1 MHLSYVIV
9 VRNKKKR
16 SVINTTFNKIFIGFF
31 SVLILFLTA
40 WAAYW
45 QQTIWLF
52 VPFVVVLVLYLV
64 QYPKYLF
71 YLLIASVPWSVEYSF
86 SATLA
91 TDFPDEPFMLLT
103 AFVAII
109 LLIHKRKNW
118 RQKSLHP
125 LLFLILIQLAWT
137 VVAIISSTNIL
148 ISLKY
153 LLAKSW
159 YLLAFVAMPIYLLK
173 SEKEI
178 KRSAIVLSVSML
190 FCMCIVLIRHGQYNW
205 TFEKVNEALHPFFR
219 NHVNYS
225 ALLVC
230 MVPLLIAFIKK
241 SFSKKVKF
249 FLIGILLITIAAL
262 YFSYARGAWLAL
274 FTGLIS
280 YWLLRKRVLLFSFVF
295 FFFTCF
301 ITIFWLKGNDRYLDF
316 SPDYKSTIFHT
327 NFEEH
332 LVATYQMKDLSTA
345 ERYYRWV
352 AGVRMIKDSWK
363 TGFGP
368 NTFYDNYKSYA
379 VPAFKTWVS
388 KNEEHSTVHNYFLLL
403 IIEQGVVGL
412 LLFLLLLGYLFWYA
426 QKIYHRTQDGFW
438 RTTVAS
444 IAAIL
449 TMVCTVI
456 FLSDLI
462 ETDKVGSVFYLCI
475 ATLIVADINTRKQ
488 TEISC
493 SE

>member
-1 MHLSYVIV
+1 MT
-9 VRNKKKR
+9 
-16 SVINTTFNKIFIGFF
+16 NTAFNKIFIGFL
-31 SVLILFLTA
+31 SVLLLFLTA

-52 VPFVVVLVLYLV
+52 VPFAVVLVLYVV
-64 QYPKYLF
+64 QHPRYPF
-71 YLLIASVPWSVEYSF
+71 YLLIASIPWSVEFSF
-86 SATLA
+86 SSTLA

-103 AFVAII
+103 AFAAII
-109 LLIHKRKNW
+109 LVIYKRKN
-118 RQKSLHP
+118 RQHKNLHP
-125 LLFLILIQLAWT
+125 LLLLILLQLAWT
-137 VVAIISSTNIL
+137 VVTIISSTNIL
-148 ISLKY
+148 ISIKY
-153 LLAKSW
+153 LLAKAW

-178 KRSAIVLSVSML
+178 KRLAIVLSVSML
-190 FCMCIVLIRHGQYNW
+190 LCMCVVLVRHGQYNW

-230 MVPLLIAFIKK
+230 MVPLLIAFIKNSLK
-241 SFSKKVKF
+241 RRLKF
-249 FLIGILLITIAAL
+249 FLIIILSITIAAL
-262 YFSYARGAWLAL
+262 YFSYARGAWLAF

-280 YWLLRKRVLLFSFVF
+280 YWLLKKRALLFSFVF
-295 FFFTCF
+295 FFFACMV
-301 ITIFWLKGNDRYLDF
+301 TIFWLKDNDRYLTF

-332 LVATYQMKDLSTA
+332 LVATYEMKDLSTA
-345 ERYYRWV
+345 ERYYRWI

-403 IIEQGVVGL
+403 IIEQGIIGL
-412 LLFLLLLGYLFWYA
+412 LLFLLLLGSLFWYA
-426 QKIYHRTQDGFW
+426 QKIYHRTQDDFW
-438 RTTVAS
+438 RTTVAA

-449 TMVCTVI
+449 TMICTVN

-462 ETDKVGSVFYLCI
+462 ETDKIGGVFYLCV
-475 ATLIVADINTRKQ
+475 AVLIVADINTRKLTKTNY
-488 TEISC
+488 TE
-493 SE
+493 

>member
-1 MHLSYVIV
+1 MTANG
-9 VRNKKKR
+9 NKM
-16 SVINTTFNKIFIGFF
+16 FIGFI
-31 SVLILFLTA
+31 SILLLFFTA

-45 QQTIWLF
+45 QQLNYIFIPVAIVFIVFL
-52 VPFVVVLVLYLV
+52 L

-71 YLLIASVPWSVEYSF
+71 YILIASVPWSVEYNF

-91 TDFPDEPFMLLT
+91 TDFPDEPLMLLT
-103 AFVAII
+103 ALAAII
-109 LLIHKRKNW
+109 LLIQKRKTW

-125 LLFLILIQLAWT
+125 LLFLILLQLAWT
-137 VVAIISSTNIL
+137 VVAIISSTNIF

-153 LLAKSW
+153 LLAKTW
-159 YLLAFVAMPIYLLK
+159 YLLAFVVMPIYLLK
-173 SEKEI
+173 NQREI
-178 KRSAIVLSVSML
+178 KRLATILSVSML
-190 FCMCIVLIRHGQYNW
+190 SCMCIVLIRHGQHNL
-205 TFEKVNEALHPFFR
+205 TFENVNEALHPFFR

-230 MVPLLIAFIKK
+230 MVPLLIAFIK
-241 SFSKKVKF
+241 SSLSKNARF
-249 FLIGILLITIAAL
+249 FLVSILLITIAAL

-274 FTGLIS
+274 FTGFIS
-280 YWLLRKRVLLFSFVF
+280 YWLLQKRALLFSFVLF
-295 FFFTCF
+295 LLACTA
-301 ITIFWLKGNDRYLDF
+301 TVFWLKDNDRYLNF

-345 ERYYRWV
+345 ERYYRWI

-368 NTFYDNYKSYA
+368 NTFYDNYKSYT

-403 IIEQGVVGL
+403 FIEQGFIGL
-412 LLFLLLLGYLFWYA
+412 LLFLLLSGSLFWYA
-426 QKIYHRTQDGFW
+426 QKIYHRTQERFW
-438 RTTVAS
+438 KTT
-444 IAAIL
+444 IAAVSAIL
-449 TMVCTVI
+449 VMICTVN

-462 ETDKVGSVFYLCI
+462 ETDKTGSVFYLCVAVLII
-475 ATLIVADINTRKQ
+475 ADVNTRN
-488 TEISC
+488 TMDR
-493 SE
+493 